1 MVDIV
6 IMSPIYIKEEF
17 LGLLLRSMN
26 AHKVFS
32 LIPLSLFSSSTNN
45 TLKTFDIS
53 VYDQENNE
61 NYDDFLKSICFYAGY
76 LTKVTAGNKPLP
88 VGNPT
93 IVILCDKYY
102 CKDSPFIYTQP
113 YQEDYLN
120 EYGWVETRADY
131 SVNIFPFGNLC
142 SDLSTAFHEMSD
154 QLEILDQIRLYRTS
168 VYFHGKPEFTETY
181 DFNQKKWVVKV
192 ARHRQT
198 GQTVSYIYLLIQK
211 TARDNQEILTYI
223 NENGKRKIHKIV
235 TDKALIDY
243 DNYLSY
249 KNFEAEQRRLSRISD
264 ENDDDSGY
272 GGCGEGWSCDNC
284 PNYGCPANQNN

>member
-17 LGLLLRSMN
+17 LGLLLKSMN
-26 AHKVFS
+26 THKVFS
-32 LIPLSLFSSSTNN
+32 LIPLNSFSDSINN
-45 TLKTFDIS
+45 TLNTFDVS
-53 VYDQENNE
+53 AYDQKNSEKYE
-61 NYDDFLKSICFYAGY
+61 DFLKSICFYTGY
-76 LTKVTAGNKPLP
+76 LTKATANNEPSHV

-102 CKDSPFIYTQP
+102 SKDSPFIYTQP

-131 SVNIFPFGNLC
+131 DVNIFPFGNLC
-142 SDLSTAFHEMSD
+142 NDLSAALLEMFVQSG
-154 QLEILDQIRLYRTS
+154 IIDQIRLYRTS
-168 VYFHGKPEFTETY
+168 VYFHSKPELTEVF
-181 DFNQKKWVVKV
+181 DFNRKNWVVKV

-198 GQTVSYIYLLIQK
+198 GKVASYIHLLIQK
-211 TARDNQEILTYI
+211 TARDNQDILTYI
-223 NENGKRKIHKIV
+223 NEEGKRKIHHIV
-235 TDKALIDY
+235 TDKAFPDY
-243 DNYLSY
+243 DNYMSY
-249 KNFEAEQRRLSRISD
+249 KNFEAEQRRLSSID
-264 ENDDDSGY
+264 DDDSGY